1 MTSWASQKI
10 SQTIEIYI
18 TSITRG
24 NKKKNVIKIG

>member
-10 SQTIEIYI
+10 SQTIKIYI

-24 NKKKNVIKIG
+24 NKIKRM